1 MFKLSWRTGRVSV
14 SLSLV
19 LGAGAGQG
27 EELRGLRAQA
37 DVRTKNGH
45 SIQGKDPSE
54 GQVQ

>member
-1 MFKLSWRTGRVSV
+1 MSV
-14 SLSLV
+14 SPSLV